1 VAPER
6 RRGRRR
12 ARLLAAIAV
21 LYVLSIPWYRQAGAA
36 PAIVFGL
43 PDWVAT
49 AVGCYLGVAVLNLLA
64 WRLTDVGEDD
74 A

>member
-6 RRGRRR
+6 RRARRR
-12 ARLLAAIAV
+12 ARCLVAIGV
-21 LYVLSIPWYRQAGAA
+21 LYGLSIPWYRPAGGA

-64 WRLTDVGEDD
+64 WWLADVGGDG